1 MFVFSSNAFGSLE
14 LIYILTSFQKGQ
26 NMKGNDGNVMEKMG
40 EKFQCH
46 FNAKGMV
53 GDIGVVKI
61 DMTQPFCV
69 RCHIGV
75 HLFAWK
81 YTKGILTY

>member
-1 MFVFSSNAFGSLE
+1 MFVFSSKAFGSLE

-26 NMKGNDGNVMEKMG
+26 NMKGNDGNVMKKMG
-40 EKFQCH
+40 EKSQCH

-61 DMTQPFCV
+61 DMT
-69 RCHIGV
+69 
-75 HLFAWK
+75 
-81 YTKGILTY
+81 